1 MPIGDVIFQTVKIG
15 ELDLIKSNAFYQG
28 IDIYEDINDPFGSP
42 LIELNVIDPIDA
54 LNKYKI
60 TGSYDD
66 NEVEIKFK
74 YEPTGEI
81 VKFTGK
87 MYSNEYLMDRMGN
100 RDEGSGHSKSY
111 QIRAVQ
117 PEFFRS
123 QGKSIEKSFSGPN
136 TRHVEDIFKTIS
148 DKKIETLS
156 PAEHRDKTFAR
167 VRPVDAVQS
176 LIQEH
181 SSPTYKSS
189 AYTVFQQWKN
199 GEPKII
205 QTTYEQLLEQEPV
218 VTLRERTDLN
228 SAGISELDQQNSVM
242 FGQYNPSW
250 SEPRALSK
258 TVKKSFNH
266 STHQV
271 VDQNYQE
278 DTKTKN
284 PAYEQPASYAGP
296 VDYRT
301 AEDTFNNSTP
311 HTSSDAK
318 RRRAQF
324 LAHLS
329 QGNAT
334 IEIPGNPKI
343 TLGSM
348 INIEI
353 PKKTDDLES
362 GGEGQFNKKA
372 LVVAIRHKIKP
383 AGQSPRYTMV
393 LELVKGGME
402 QGGETA

>member
-1 MPIGDVIFQTVKIG
+1 MPIGDVIFQTVKVG
-15 ELDLIKSNAFYQG
+15 DLDLIKSEASFYG

-60 TGSYDD
+60 TGSYDAND
-66 NEVEIKFK
+66 IEIKFK
-74 YEPTGEI
+74 YEPTGELI
-81 VKFTGK
+81 AFTGK
-87 MYSNEYLMDRMGN
+87 MYATSNLSDRMS
-100 RDEGSGHSKSY
+100 DIDSSSGHSKEY
-111 QIRAVQ
+111 QIRGVQ
-117 PEFFRS
+117 PEYFRS
-123 QGKSIEKSFSGPN
+123 KGKPVEKSFSGPN
-136 TRHVEDIFKTIS
+136 TKHVEDIFKTVS
-148 DKKIETLS
+148 DKTIETLS
-156 PAEHRDKTFAR
+156 PAEPRDKTFAR
-167 VRPVDAVQS
+167 VHPIDAVQS
-176 LIQEH
+176 LVKEH

-189 AYTVFQQWKN
+189 AYAVFQQWKN

-218 VTLRERTDLN
+218 VTLKERTDLN
-228 SAGISELDQQNSVM
+228 SSGITEEDQQNGVM
-242 FGQYNPSW
+242 YAKYDPSW

-271 VDQNYQE
+271 VDQNNQD
-278 DTKTKN
+278 DTKTLK
-284 PAYEQPASYAGP
+284 PAYKKPASYVDN
-296 VDYRT
+296 VDYYA
-301 AEDTFNNSTP
+301 AEDTFNNSKP
-311 HTSSDAK
+311 HTASDAK

-324 LAHLS
+324 LAHLT
-329 QGNAT
+329 QGGAI
-334 IEIPGNPKI
+334 IEVPGNPKI

-348 INIEI
+348 INIEV

-402 QGGETA
+402 QGGESA